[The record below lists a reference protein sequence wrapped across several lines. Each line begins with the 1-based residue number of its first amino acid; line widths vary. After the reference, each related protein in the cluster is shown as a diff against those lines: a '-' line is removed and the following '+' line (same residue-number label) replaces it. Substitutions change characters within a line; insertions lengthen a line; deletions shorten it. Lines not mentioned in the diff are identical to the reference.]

1 VKERQRHAADMKLW
15 KRRCRALQCVLRNI
29 IATAV
34 FAAKF
39 RVPSRETSSNARAR
53 FWFQLVETMIRN
65 HIDERQ
71 LNGVE

>member
-1 VKERQRHAADMKLW
+1 MQSAQ
-15 KRRCRALQCVLRNI
+15 RRCAPRGMLRNRNGK
-29 IATAV
+29 AV

-39 RVPSRETSSNARAR
+39 PGSASETRSNAHAR

>member
-1 VKERQRHAADMKLW
+1 M
-15 KRRCRALQCVLRNI
+15 LRN
-29 IATAV
+29 TTGKAV
-34 FAAKF
+34 FAAK
-39 RVPSRETSSNARAR
+39 SQGSASETSSNAGAR

>member
-1 VKERQRHAADMKLW
+1 VQ
-15 KRRCRALQCVLRNI
+15 RRCAPRDMLRN
-29 IATAV
+29 TTGKAV

-39 RVPSRETSSNARAR
+39 QGSASETSSNARAR

>member
-1 VKERQRHAADMKLW
+1 M
-15 KRRCRALQCVLRNI
+15 LRN
-29 IATAV
+29 TTGKAV

-39 RVPSRETSSNARAR
+39 QGSASETSSNARAR